1 MDLDHARERIEREQ
15 ARVNGLID
23 EVRRELGDSDESAA
37 AELSDYDQHPADSGS
52 ETFEREKDFSIL
64 EELEAELAE
73 LEAALRRIDEGTYGV
88 DEVTGEPI
96 NPERLDAVPA
106 ARTNVGTEPPRRT
119 GVEGAS

>member
-37 AELSDYDQHPADSGS
+37 AELSDYDQHPAESGS